1 MQYCVTSIVMIVK
14 KHSVLILC
22 LVAFGLN
29 AQSDTTVTKKMSI
42 DGEIVTAIVRDGDT
56 LITAELNEASVTSFR
71 KFDSDTQKRWYL
83 KYRRYANTVYPYA
96 VESIKMFRK
105 VERETEG
112 MKKKKRKKYVRNL
125 QKELKKEFTDPLKS
139 LSRTQGKI
147 LIKMIEYELDT
158 PMYDLLKGVKSGF
171 SASKWQT
178 LGKFYGYNLK
188 EGYIPGD
195 DPIMDAILQD
205 FDVSYE

>member
-1 MQYCVTSIVMIVK
+1 MIVK
-14 KHSVLILC
+14 KHSVVILC
-22 LVAFGLN
+22 LLAFSLN
-29 AQSDTTVTKKMSI
+29 AQIDTTTNKKITI
-42 DGEIVTAIVRDGDT
+42 DGEIVTARVEDGDT
-56 LITAELNEASVTSFR
+56 LIIAELAEASVTSFR
-71 KFDSDTQKRWYL
+71 DFDSDTQYRRYM

-96 VESIKMFRK
+96 VESIKMFRR
-105 VERETEG
+105 VEKDTEG
-112 MKKKKRKKYVRNL
+112 MKKNKRKKYVRNL

-158 PMYDLLKGVKSGF
+158 PMYVLLKNVRSGF
-171 SASKWQT
+171 SAAKWQT
-178 LGKFYGYNLK
+178 VGKLWGYDLK

-205 FDVSYE
+205 FDISYK

>member
-1 MQYCVTSIVMIVK
+1 MVMTIKHHIVVFFSVFSLGLFAQTDTIVNNR
-14 KHSVLILC
+14 I
-22 LVAFGLN
+22 
-29 AQSDTTVTKKMSI
+29 TI
-42 DGEIVTAIVRDGDT
+42 DGEIVTAIVENGDT
-56 LITAELNEASVTSFR
+56 LIIAELDEASVTSFR
-71 KFDSDTQKRWYL
+71 DFESDTQYRRYM

-112 MKKKKRKKYVRNL
+112 LKKNKRKKYVRNL
-125 QKELKKEFTDPLKS
+125 QKDLKKEFTDPLKN

-158 PMYDLLKGVKSGF
+158 PMFVLLRNVKSRF
-171 SASKWQT
+171 SAAKWQT
-178 LGKFYGYNLK
+178 FGKFYGYDLK

-195 DPIMDAILQD
+195 DPILDAILQD